1 MQLRLLVIRTASL
14 PALAAFYEALGIAL
28 EYHRHDGSPMHYSGN
43 VSGTVIEIYPLAKGQ
58 EQPDKNLR
66 IGFTITEFEAV
77 MEKLQATGVDFVSP
91 PMQTAFGY
99 CAVVTD
105 PDGRKVELYRD

>member
-1 MQLRLLVIRTASL
+1 MKLRLLVIRTASM
-14 PALAAFYEALGIAL
+14 PALAAFYESLGIEF
-28 EYHRHDGSPMHYSGN
+28 EYHRHDDSPMHYSGRA
-43 VSGTVIEIYPLAKGQ
+43 GETVIEIYPLAKGQ

-66 IGFTITEFEAV
+66 IGFTITDFDAV